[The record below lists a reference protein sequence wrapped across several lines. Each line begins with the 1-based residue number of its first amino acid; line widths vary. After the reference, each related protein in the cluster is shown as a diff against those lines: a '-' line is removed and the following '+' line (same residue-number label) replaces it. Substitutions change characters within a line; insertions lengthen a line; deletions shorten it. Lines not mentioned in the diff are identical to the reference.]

1 MGNQFSQMAEPGKR
15 EMARQNRVPFLRDPV
30 EMPDPGFRRLNRV
43 KVELELP
50 VRPFE
55 QQNVMMA

>member
-1 MGNQFSQMAEPGKR
+1 MPEPGKW
-15 EMARQNRVPFLRDPV
+15 EVARQNRVPFLRDSI
-30 EMPDPGFRRLNRV
+30 EMPDPGFRRLDRV
-43 KVELELP
+43 IVEQEFP